1 MEKEQR
7 PRYRK
12 PSFRLER
19 QTPKALHQRVAE
31 QLRAAIVAGELPPG
45 THLGEAE
52 LAEML
57 GVSRSPIREA
67 LRVLEH
73 GGLVVT
79 YPFRGSFVLS
89 ASRDEIVALFLPL
102 RLAVEQFAARILLG
116 KDHAT
121 IAGELAT
128 TLAPLHRDEQ
138 QLDLATIAAADLAF
152 HRMVCHR
159 TEHPLVAQLWNLIE
173 PRLEVIIRA
182 PYSRGTT
189 PEHRQRVTTQHQAII
204 DALTEGDERM
214 IALLTDHITAG
225 MQRDALAV
233 QHQPE
238 TAAT

>member
-1 MEKEQR
+1 MDNEQR

-12 PSFRLER
+12 SSFRLER

-31 QLRAAIVAGELPPG
+31 QLRAAIVAGDLPPG

-79 YPFRGSFVLS
+79 YPFRGSFVLN
-89 ASRDEIVALFLPL
+89 ASRDEIIALFLPL
-102 RLAVEQFAARILLG
+102 RLAVEQFAARILLS
-116 KDHAT
+116 KDHVT
-121 IAGELAT
+121 IARELAA
-128 TLAPLHRDEQ
+128 TLDPLQQDERE
-138 QLDLATIAAADLAF
+138 LDLATIAASDIAF
-152 HRMVCHR
+152 HRLLCHR
-159 TEHPLVAQLWNLIE
+159 ADHPLVAQLWNLIE

-204 DALTEGDERM
+204 DALADGDERM
-214 IALLTDHITAG
+214 ILLLTDHITAG

-238 TAAT
+238 TAAS